1 MQIFGRTQPN
11 RLPCKTVVSASRPV
25 FPNIN
30 RGSVSRR
37 SSSSPASC
45 TNIKR
50 LPGAIR
56 SRGYAPILFPLR
68 LDYNVYMY
76 VCLFELRARR
86 FKRSIE
92 EFKSSSVSIVVC
104 FVILGLFLVAKVVV
118 NLPADVAVVV
128 TVLGMDEEPSSTRVG
143 RR

>member
-11 RLPCKTVVSASRPV
+11 RLPCKTVVSANIPV

-45 TNIKR
+45 TNMKR

>member
-1 MQIFGRTQPN
+1 MQISGRTQPK
-11 RLPCKTVVSASRPV
+11 RLPCKIVVSANIPV
-25 FPNIN
+25 LPNIN

-128 TVLGMDEEPSSTRVG
+128 TVLGMDGEPSPTRVG

>member
-45 TNIKR
+45 TNMKR